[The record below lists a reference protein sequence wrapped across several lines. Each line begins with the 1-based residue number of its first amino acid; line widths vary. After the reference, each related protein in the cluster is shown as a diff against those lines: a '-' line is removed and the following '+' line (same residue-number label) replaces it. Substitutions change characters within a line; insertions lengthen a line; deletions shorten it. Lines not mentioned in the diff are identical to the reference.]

1 VPKPDGPNVRQ
12 RRVARALRSWREMR
26 GQKLVEV
33 ASQLAWSESKLS
45 RFERAEVNAGPAEII
60 ALAAILGIDETT
72 RDKNVRLALAATHSD
87 DQWGTYSPDALRADF
102 KDFVEDEAEATE
114 VRNVETVLV
123 TGLLQNAGYS
133 NALLRGWAPDVSDD
147 ILAERTGL
155 RQLRQARLDDP
166 ADPLHLHAILYEVA
180 LRLPI
185 GGPYVMRAQ
194 LDHLLERAELPNV
207 TIQVLPMSVGAYHG
221 IGTSYHLVSFEPDK
235 AGAVFLENLNGG
247 LYIEEEDD
255 IARYTLNFDRL
266 RKLALTPEESALR
279 IAEIRGATT

>member
-12 RRVARALRSWREMR
+12 RRVARALRGWREQR
-26 GQKLVEV
+26 GQKLAPV

-60 ALAAILGIDETT
+60 ALAAILGIDEAE
-72 RDKNVRLALAATHSD
+72 RDKNVRLALAATHGD
-87 DQWGTYSPDALRADF
+87 DRWGSYGPEALRADF
-102 KDFVEDEAEATE
+102 KDFVEDEAEATD
-114 VRNVETVLV
+114 VRNVETVLI

-133 NALLRGWAPDVSDD
+133 DALLRSWAPDVSDD
-147 ILAERTGL
+147 VLAERTDL
-155 RQLRQARLDDP
+155 RQQRQARLDDTEN
-166 ADPLHLHAILYEVA
+166 PLHLHAILYEVA

-185 GGPYVMRAQ
+185 GGPDVMRAQ

-207 TIQVLPMSVGAYHG
+207 TIQVLPMSVGAYAG

-235 AGAVFLENLNGG
+235 AGAVYLENLNDG

-255 IARYTLNFDRL
+255 IARYTLNFDHL
-266 RKLALTPEESALR
+266 RKQALTPEESALR
-279 IAEIRGATT
+279 IAEIRGAMT